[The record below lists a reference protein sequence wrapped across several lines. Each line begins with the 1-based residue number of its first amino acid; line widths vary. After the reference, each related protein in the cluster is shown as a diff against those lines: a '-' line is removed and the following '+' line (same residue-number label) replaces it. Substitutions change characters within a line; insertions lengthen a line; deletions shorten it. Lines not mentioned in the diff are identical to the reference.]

1 MLSILID
8 PDAIGNLQEFDE
20 EVSAMI
26 DYIYDS
32 QPATGVEQVLIP
44 GDPERTTVEQRS
56 AGGIDI
62 DDNSWEDIMNSARD
76 AGLSQSDLDPL
87 LS

>member
-1 MLSILID
+1 MTKDNILEEKKIVNKID
-8 PDAIGNLQEFDE
+8 LHAELIE
-20 EVSAMI
+20 
-26 DYIYDS
+26 
-32 QPATGVEQVLIP
+32 TGVEQVLIP
-44 GDPERTTVEQRS
+44 GDPERATVEQRS

>member
-1 MLSILID
+1 
-8 PDAIGNLQEFDE
+8 
-20 EVSAMI
+20 MI

-44 GDPERTTVEQRS
+44 GDPERETVEKRS
-56 AGGIDI
+56 AEGIDI

-76 AGLSQSDLDPL
+76 AGVSQSDLDPL

>member
-1 MLSILID
+1 MKLLYPIIFALFISCSTEPEDVYGCL
-8 PDAIGNLQEFDE
+8 
-20 EVSAMI
+20 
-26 DYIYDS
+26 DS
-32 QPATGVEQVLIP
+32 TACNFNPNA
-44 GDPERTTVEQRS
+44 
-56 AGGIDI
+56 DI

>member
-1 MLSILID
+1 M
-8 PDAIGNLQEFDE
+8 EH
-20 EVSAMI
+20 
-26 DYIYDS
+26 
-32 QPATGVEQVLIP
+32 
-44 GDPERTTVEQRS
+44 RS